1 MADLVYGSPSF
12 VNDATFQSGAVMG
25 GRLDMGGN
33 AFVLDQV
40 SDPDTFIDHGGTDTI
55 NFWTGNLLGLQIIR
69 GTPNRLS
76 LSQSFRLEWSGGAR
90 FISDGSGRLGI
101 WNSSNQGPRFTVG
114 NRSLIME
121 SQDFADDLVLG
132 LRGRLQ
138 VGGTTAAWPGL
149 TANGTTL
156 EVRLADNSA
165 LTAIAA
171 SDFNLGAGGSLATHA
186 ARHAGAGGDA
196 ITSLGAVTMT
206 GLLTLSGAP
215 TNDAHAA
222 TKLYVD
228 NSIAGLDWQN
238 SVLDKD
244 LLTPPV
250 SPTTGDRYIVAGAG
264 GTATGAWATH
274 EEKVTVW
281 NGASWDFIVPN
292 LGFATL
298 AEDENNQYT
307 YNGAHPAGTWVLF
320 STSIGSH
327 ALGGSQHTAD
337 TLANLNLLVS
347 DATLIDTGD
356 ARLSDARVPL
366 AHDLG
371 GAEHNADTLAN
382 LNLKVSDATLVDT
395 GDARFSD
402 DRTASGLRSATTVVG
417 VSAAT
422 APTVGQVLTAT
433 SGTAATWQAAAG
445 GGGDV
450 TKVGTPVNNQI
461 GVWTGDGTLE
471 GDSSLIWT
479 GTGLGV
485 NETTPLSP
493 LHVTDNGTASTQVV
507 LIEQDDHNPYALK
520 FRNSFAGAGDAFAII
535 SNTGEFYLMS
545 QSTKPMGIGRNTGS
559 GNTDDLVIDSTG
571 NVGIGTNT
579 PAVDL
584 EVERDVNAGV
594 QIFADNRN
602 GGNAAF
608 SSFVSHVDSAAMQM
622 QLNTKSTTFA
632 GSLDG
637 LNYASTVQLLANGA
651 SGGLWI
657 HNDATTGP
665 IHFLTN
671 SLLAMTIDSS
681 QNVGIGIIPT
691 TGKLHVLGEGSNAT
705 VLRLEQPDSNS
716 VWMQFASTTRTW
728 TVGQNAS
735 DGFTIQNGVGI
746 CFNIEDIAPAN
757 SFYIDSTGL
766 VALGTNNPVHDL
778 EITKTPLINIP
789 VSFAVQNNQT
799 TGTTTDA
806 RIIVNANTGGDAFL
820 QLRTINSGAKFW
832 TIAND
837 NTGTNVG
844 ALTFAT
850 GSTPSSGIVMTLN
863 QAGNVGIG
871 PTAFNA
877 AHRLV
882 VEGNAHISGQIFQG
896 AITTYTP
903 TGTTQTVDWDNGNVQ
918 TVDLESATGN
928 VTLTLNNPEIGAT
941 YIVKVIQDSAIA
953 RDILWPVVVLWQ
965 GGTPPVIST
974 TLNGFDVITLLWDG
988 TNYLGNFGQ
997 DYQ

>member
-1 MADLVYGSPSF
+1 MADAVYGLPSF

-138 VGGTTAAWPGL
+138 VGGTTVAWPGL

-445 GGGDV
+445 GDV

-471 GDSSLIWT
+471 GEANLVWT
-479 GTGLGV
+479 GVWLRSTRNLASDGLLRTALEVSRDAGTGAVGDGITVDFLVSNSTGVEQTIGRLGV
-485 NETTPLSP
+485 EYTDPTNASEDADMVFETM
-493 LHVTDNGTASTQVV
+493 V
-507 LIEQDDHNPYALK
+507 
-520 FRNSFAGAGDAFAII
+520 
-535 SNTGEFYLMS
+535 
-545 QSTKPMGIGRNTGS
+545 
-559 GNTDDLVIDSTG
+559 
-571 NVGIGTNT
+571 
-579 PAVDL
+579 
-584 EVERDVNAGV
+584 AGV
-594 QIFADNRN
+594 RTE
-602 GGNAAF
+602 
-608 SSFVSHVDSAAMQM
+608 HMR
-622 QLNTKSTTFA
+622 LT
-632 GSLDG
+632 
-637 LNYASTVQLLANGA
+637 
-651 SGGLWI
+651 SGG
-657 HNDATTGP
+657 A
-665 IHFLTN
+665 
-671 SLLAMTIDSS
+671 
-681 QNVGIGIIPT
+681 VGIGITPT

-799 TGTTTDA
+799 TGTTTHA
-806 RIIVNANTGGDAFL
+806 RVVVNANTGGDAYL
-820 QLRTINSGAKFW
+820 QLRTINAGGKFW

>member
-138 VGGTTAAWPGL
+138 VGGTTVAWPGL

-571 NVGIGTNT
+571 NVGIGTN
-579 PAVDL
+579 
-584 EVERDVNAGV
+584 
-594 QIFADNRN
+594 
-602 GGNAAF
+602 
-608 SSFVSHVDSAAMQM
+608 
-622 QLNTKSTTFA
+622 
-632 GSLDG
+632 
-637 LNYASTVQLLANGA
+637 
-651 SGGLWI
+651 
-657 HNDATTGP
+657 
-665 IHFLTN
+665 
-671 SLLAMTIDSS
+671 
-681 QNVGIGIIPT
+681 
-691 TGKLHVLGEGSNAT
+691 
-705 VLRLEQPDSNS
+705 
-716 VWMQFASTTRTW
+716 
-728 TVGQNAS
+728 
-735 DGFTIQNGVGI
+735 
-746 CFNIEDIAPAN
+746 
-757 SFYIDSTGL
+757 
-766 VALGTNNPVHDL
+766 NPVHDL

-799 TGTTTDA
+799 TGTTTHA
-806 RIIVNANTGGDAFL
+806 RVVVNANTGGDAYL
-820 QLRTINSGAKFW
+820 QLRTINAGGKFW

-953 RDILWPVVVLWQ
+953 LDILWPVVVLWQ